1 MGNDSE
7 MVVASAAAFLFSE
20 GRADML
26 NECVIAF
33 FLVGTHFPIYGNM
46 VCDVT
51 ELLPSRK
58 IVCIITKII
67 KKGGMFFMV
76 IFCLMLVSIFGAFIA
91 MDIYISRVWDIFSVK
106 SYDMVAGDRNSHP
119 SSILKRGEEYRNKTR
134 LLRNP

>member
-1 MGNDSE
+1 
-7 MVVASAAAFLFSE
+7 
-20 GRADML
+20 
-26 NECVIAF
+26 
-33 FLVGTHFPIYGNM
+33 M

-119 SSILKRGEEYRNKTR
+119 SSILKRGKEYRNKTR
-134 LLRNP
+134 LPRNP